1 MRKLSA
7 LFFVV
12 LIVIIL
18 LSIYFRD
25 YADRP
30 LSVHSEGVQLVI
42 VSGMSFDEVTQQLTE
57 HGLIEKKLPW
67 TIFGHL
73 SQATHAVQA
82 GEYAFS
88 TDMTPR
94 QLLDKLVTGDT
105 VQFSLTVIEGWTFKQ
120 LWNAIKRHDK
130 IIHTVNTPAELLASL
145 ELEIHRLEGWF
156 YPDTYRFSPGTTDVE
171 FFRRAYQHMV
181 TVLEQEWSNRKKGI
195 PLESLQDVLTL
206 ASIIEKEVS
215 AEDERAMVAAVFTT
229 RLKRGMR
236 LQADPTVIYGL
247 GESFDGNLRRKDL
260 RIDTPYNT
268 YLHKGLP
275 PTPIALPSRASIIAA
290 LQPAESKAIYFVS
303 KGDGTH
309 HFSLTYE
316 EHQKAVAK
324 YQLNRNKNRAAN

>member
-1 MRKLSA
+1 MRKLSI

-12 LIVIIL
+12 LIAIIL
-18 LSIYFRD
+18 LSIYFRN

-30 LSVHSEGVQLVI
+30 LPVHSEGVQLVI
-42 VSGMSFDEVTQQLTE
+42 VSGMSFDEVTQQLAE

-88 TDMTPR
+88 TDITPR

-105 VQFSLTVIEGWTFKQ
+105 VQFSLTIIEGWAFKQ
-120 LWNAIKRHDK
+120 LWDAVKRHDK

-145 ELEIHRLEGWF
+145 ELEIHHLEGWF
-156 YPDTYRFSPGTTDVE
+156 YPDTYRFSAGTTDVE
-171 FFRRAYQHMV
+171 FFRRAYRHMV
-181 TVLEQEWSNRKKGI
+181 TVLEQEWSNRKKDI
-195 PLESLQDVLTL
+195 PLESPQDVLTL
-206 ASIIEKEVS
+206 ASIIEKEAS
-215 AEDERAMVAAVFTT
+215 AKDEKAMVAAVFTT

-275 PTPIALPSRASIIAA
+275 PTPIALPSRASITAA

-316 EHQKAVAK
+316 EHQKAVTK

>member
-18 LSIYFRD
+18 LSIYFRN

-67 TIFGHL
+67 TIVGHL
-73 SQATHAVQA
+73 SRATHAVQA

-120 LWNAIKRHDK
+120 LWNAVKRHDK
-130 IIHTVNTPAELLASL
+130 MIHTVNTPAELLASL
-145 ELEIHRLEGWF
+145 ELEVHRLEGWF
-156 YPDTYRFSPGTTDVE
+156 YPDTYRFSAGTTDVE

-316 EHQKAVAK
+316 EHQKAVTK

>member
-7 LFFVV
+7 LFFVA

-42 VSGMSFDEVTQQLTE
+42 ASGMSFDEVTQQLTE

-67 TIFGHL
+67 TVFGYL
-73 SQATHAVQA
+73 SRATHTVQA

-120 LWNAIKRHDK
+120 LWDAVKRHDK

-156 YPDTYRFSPGTTDVE
+156 YPDTYRFSAGTTDVE

-181 TVLEQEWSNRKKGI
+181 TVLEQEWSNRKKDI
-195 PLESLQDVLTL
+195 PLESPQDVLTL

-275 PTPIALPSRASIIAA
+275 PAPIALPSRASIIAA

-316 EHQKAVAK
+316 EHQKAVIK